1 LKQNLKKYYEK
12 FQQHSNKIQKELD
25 AVDAPQED
33 YDEGENFAEKLKGK
47 STLLEQF

>member
-25 AVDAPQED
+25 AVDAPQD
-33 YDEGENFAEKLKGK
+33 LLPTMKEKIL
-47 STLLEQF
+47 QRN